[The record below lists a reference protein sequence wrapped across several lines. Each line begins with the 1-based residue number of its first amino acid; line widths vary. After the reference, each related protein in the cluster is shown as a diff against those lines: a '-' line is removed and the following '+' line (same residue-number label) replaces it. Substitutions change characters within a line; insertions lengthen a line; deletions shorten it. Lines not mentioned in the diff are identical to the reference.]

1 MRDEAISS
9 QAEAQGSIRTARS
22 FPLRKTAA
30 KPQNRKTAKP
40 QNRKKKTAKQR
51 AKQDT
56 HRLAHFLH
64 VNAPFSDS
72 PH

>member
-30 KPQNRKTAKP
+30 KPQNRKTAKRKP
-40 QNRKKKTAKQR
+40 QNSAQNRTPT
-51 AKQDT
+51 D
-56 HRLAHFLH
+56 
-64 VNAPFSDS
+64 
-72 PH
+72 